1 MKDFNLKNKLR
12 AGLIGFGVMGKNH
25 ARILSNLDNVELI
38 GIADPF
44 IPNQIDSFL
53 DGAHFYK
60 DSVELLNQELDYCVI
75 AVPTNL
81 HKNIAILALEN
92 GVNCLIEKPI
102 AVNYIEGIE
111 IESVAKKY
119 NLLVG
124 IGHIE
129 RYNAAVQQLKI
140 RLLKGELGQIFQIS
154 TRRLGP
160 HPVRIND
167 VGVVKDLATH
177 DIDLIMWLME
187 SNFKTISA
195 HSYQNKAKIVEELV
209 SVNGLLENGIIVNMQ
224 INWVSPYKE
233 RKIVVTGEKGTFVVD
248 TLNSELIYFENGNHM
263 VSQEALMHLKGVS
276 QGNCTSFAF
285 DRPEPLLV
293 EHQNFRDKILGRS
306 AEIISIKEGLSTI
319 KIADFF
325 LKSSKIG
332 SSIEL

>member
-1 MKDFNLKNKLR
+1 
-12 AGLIGFGVMGKNH
+12 
-25 ARILSNLDNVELI
+25 
-38 GIADPF
+38 
-44 IPNQIDSFL
+44 
-53 DGAHFYK
+53 
-60 DSVELLNQELDYCVI
+60 
-75 AVPTNL
+75 
-81 HKNIAILALEN
+81 
-92 GVNCLIEKPI
+92 
-102 AVNYIEGIE
+102 
-111 IESVAKKY
+111 
-119 NLLVG
+119 
-124 IGHIE
+124 
-129 RYNAAVQQLKI
+129 
-140 RLLKGELGQIFQIS
+140 
-154 TRRLGP
+154 
-160 HPVRIND
+160 
-167 VGVVKDLATH
+167 
-177 DIDLIMWLME
+177 ME

-233 RKIVVTGEKGTFVVD
+233 RKIVITGEKGTFVVD

-285 DRPEPLLV
+285 NRHEPLLV